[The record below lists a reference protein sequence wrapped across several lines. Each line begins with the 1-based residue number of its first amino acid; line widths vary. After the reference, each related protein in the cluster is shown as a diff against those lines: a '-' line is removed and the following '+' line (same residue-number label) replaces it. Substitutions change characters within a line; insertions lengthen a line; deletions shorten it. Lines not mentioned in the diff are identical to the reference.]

1 MKKTFHLVSLG
12 CPKNLVDS
20 DSMSQLL
27 VRDGW
32 LPVARPGQAEVLIVN
47 TCGFIAPAR
56 AESYRVLSEL
66 AAKKRPG
73 QWLIAAG
80 CLTQRYGRE
89 VAGQVKGIDGIIS
102 TRRWMDI
109 LEVVQGL
116 RGRGLQVRTHP
127 EPHYHL
133 PDAPSIGTDEG
144 DTLRASLQ
152 GRSAYLKIADGCR
165 RPCAFCAIPLIKGS
179 LVSRPVE
186 AILGD
191 GRALQDAG
199 VQEIILLAQDTT
211 DYGSDLGLKDGLT
224 NLLERLLPQIPQV
237 PWLRIL
243 YAYPG
248 AISDALIDLM
258 AGSPQVLPYL
268 DLPLQHAHPAVLR
281 RMQRPANIDW
291 VYRTL
296 EKMRRAIPDLALR
309 TTFIVGYPGESDA
322 EFQTLLDFVSEMRF
336 DKVGAF
342 QYSFEEGVPAESLGD
357 PIPPQVKQE
366 RWNRLME
373 LQQSISLEKNLA
385 LVGKQLQVL
394 VEGEGEIEGSR
405 QPILV
410 GRSFRDAP
418 EIDGLVLVENAP
430 PGMDEMIDVRVTG
443 ALAYDLIATPINK

>member
-27 VRDGW
+27 VREGW
-32 LPVARPGQAEVLIVN
+32 HPVAKPGQAEVLIVN

-56 AESYRVLSEL
+56 AESYQVLGDL
-66 AAKKRPG
+66 AAHKKSS

-80 CLTQRYGRE
+80 CLTQRYGKE
-89 VAGQVKGIDGIIS
+89 VAERVPGVDGVIG

-116 RGRGLQVRTHP
+116 RGRTGPQPL
-127 EPHYHL
+127 YHL
-133 PDAPSIGTDEG
+133 PDAPTIGTDEAG
-144 DTLRASLQ
+144 TLRASQQ
-152 GRSAYLKIADGCR
+152 GSSAYLKIADGCR

-179 LVSRPVE
+179 LVSRPLE
-186 AILGD
+186 AILAD
-191 GRALQDAG
+191 GRALQEAG
-199 VQEIILLAQDTT
+199 AQEIALLAQDTT

-224 NLLERLLPQIPQV
+224 HLLRRLLPQIPHV

-248 AISDALIDLM
+248 AVSDALIELM
-258 AGSPQVLPYL
+258 ANSVQVLHYL
-268 DLPLQHAHPAVLR
+268 DLPLQHAHPDVLR
-281 RMQRPANIDW
+281 RMQRPANVDW
-291 VYRTL
+291 VHRTL
-296 EKMRRAIPDLALR
+296 EKIRRAIPDLALR
-309 TTFIVGYPGESDA
+309 TTFMVGYPGESEA
-322 EFQTLLDFVSEMRF
+322 QFQTLLDFVREIRF

-342 QYSFEEGVPAESLGD
+342 QFSFEKGVPGEALGD
-357 PIPPQVKQE
+357 PVHPQVKQE

-385 LVGKQLQVL
+385 LVGKKMQVL

-405 QPILV
+405 QPIHI
-410 GRSFRDAP
+410 GRSYRDAP
-418 EIDGLVLVENAP
+418 EIDGLVLVENAL
-430 PGMDEMIDVRVTG
+430 PGTRGMLDVRITG
-443 ALAYDLIATPINK
+443 ALAYDLIATPHIKE